1 MKLRVMVIDDDA
13 DIRNL
18 LQTALSGKG
27 YEVTT
32 LADPSEFPFIHKKS
46 CPCPPNQ
53 PCTDIMIAD
62 IVMPKIDGV
71 DFFKQ
76 LKEAGCWPLSWGNVA
91 IISGYLTIHYMN
103 VLNNLGI
110 HYFRKPFELQEI
122 FAWVD
127 QCKERIEAQ
136 SVPPATQ

>member
-1 MKLRVMVIDDDA
+1 MKLRVLVIDDDA

-18 LQTALSGKG
+18 LKTALSSKG
-27 YEVTT
+27 FEVTT
-32 LADPSEFPFIHKKS
+32 LADPSEFPFIHKEN

-53 PCTDIMIAD
+53 PCTDLMIAD

-76 LKEAGCWPLSWGNVA
+76 LKDAGCWPFRRGNVA
-91 IISGYLTIHYMN
+91 IMSGYLTIHYMN

-110 HYFRKPFELQEI
+110 HYFRKPFDLSEI
-122 FAWVD
+122 FAWAE
-127 QCKERIEAQ
+127 QCRERIETDFTASTAQ
-136 SVPPATQ
+136 